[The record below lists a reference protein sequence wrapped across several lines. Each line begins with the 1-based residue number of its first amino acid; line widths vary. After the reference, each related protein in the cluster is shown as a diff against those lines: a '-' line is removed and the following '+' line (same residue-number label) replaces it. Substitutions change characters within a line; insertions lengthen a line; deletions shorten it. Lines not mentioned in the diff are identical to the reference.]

1 MAYDPAVR
9 PPEPRPRA
17 RGQGLTFG
25 SIPTGPHNAITDV
38 PGVRVGQVTVWKD
51 PSLGDDGIART
62 GATVIVPD
70 GVAEMYR
77 RPMAAGTAVLNGA
90 GELTG
95 SIEIGEWGILETP
108 IALVSTN
115 NVGRA
120 ADALVDEALA
130 AGVADVVLP
139 VVGECDDSYLD
150 DITRRWLTTDHV
162 REAYRTAAGG
172 PVAEGVVGAGT
183 GMTTMG
189 YKAGIGTAS
198 RVLDGLGGDGGPG
211 TIGVLLLC
219 NFGGASQLR
228 IGGRIVGPELVA
240 AAESAPTLDR
250 GGSCLGVVLTDI
262 PLDARQCERVAR
274 RVGLGLAR
282 VGSVAHHGSGDIFV
296 AASTGHR
303 IDRDETGIVDRR
315 VLADASLEEVFTA
328 IVDATEEA
336 VTNAL
341 FVADTVVGVN
351 GNTVPG
357 LPVELVLEL
366 LRLDG

>member
-1 MAYDPAVR
+1 MR
-9 PPEPRPRA
+9 
-17 RGQGLTFG
+17 GLTFG
-25 SIPTGPHNAITDV
+25 SLPTGQHNAITDV
-38 PGVRVGQVTVWKD
+38 PGVRVGQVTVWND
-51 PSLGDDGIART
+51 PSLGDDGVART

-70 GVAEMYR
+70 GIAEMFR

-95 SIEIGEWGILETP
+95 TIEIREWGILESP

-120 ADALVDEALA
+120 SDALVDEALDA
-130 AGVADVVLP
+130 AIGEVVLP

-162 REAYRTAAGG
+162 REAYRIASGG

-189 YKAGIGTAS
+189 HKAGIGTAS
-198 RVLDGLGGDGGPG
+198 RVLDGLRANGPG

-219 NFGGASQLR
+219 NFGAASQLR
-228 IGGRIVGPELVA
+228 IGGRIVGPDLVA
-240 AAESAPTLDR
+240 AAEAAPTLDR

-282 VGSVAHHGSGDIFV
+282 MGSVAHHGSGDIFL

-303 IDRDETGIVDRR
+303 IDRDETGIVERR
-315 VLADASLEEVFTA
+315 LLADASLEDVFTA
-328 IVDATEEA
+328 VVDATEEA

-341 FVADTVVGVN
+341 FVADTVVGVD
-351 GNTVPG
+351 GHTVPG
-357 LPVELVLEL
+357 LPVELVLDL
-366 LRLDG
+366 LGAPTS

>member
-1 MAYDPAVR
+1 MPFVR

-17 RGQGLTFG
+17 RDLGLSFG
-25 SIPTGPHNAITDV
+25 TIPTGRHNAITDV

-51 PSLGDDGIART
+51 PSLGDDGVART

-70 GVAEMYR
+70 GAAELYR

-95 SIEIGEWGILETP
+95 TIEIGEWGILETP

-130 AGVADVVLP
+130 AGVDEVVVP

-150 DITRRWLTTDHV
+150 DIRRRWLTTEHV
-162 REAYRTAAGG
+162 REAYRAASDGR
-172 PVAEGVVGAGT
+172 VAEGVVGAGT

-189 YKAGIGTAS
+189 HKGGIGTAS
-198 RVLDGLGGDGGPG
+198 RVLDGLGPDGPG
-211 TIGVLLLC
+211 SIGVLLLC
-219 NFGGASQLR
+219 NFGAAEQLR

-240 AAESAPTLDR
+240 AAEAAPTPDR

-262 PLDARQCERVAR
+262 PLDARQCGRVAR

-282 VGSVAHHGSGDIFV
+282 MGSVAHHGSGDIFV

-303 IDRDETGIVDRR
+303 IDRDETGVVNRR
-315 VLADASLEEVFTA
+315 MLADASLDGVFTA
-328 IVDATEEA
+328 VVDATEEA

-341 FVADTVVGVN
+341 VVADTVVGVD
-351 GNTVPG
+351 GHTVPG
-357 LPVELVLEL
+357 LPVEHVLRL
-366 LRLDG
+366 LRVPMR